1 MSVRGDLSIFNLTN
15 ALDWYQNLASSKSYD
30 GERSLTKKRI
40 QGLLAINENHSEPII
55 DDLIGTVLSELDSA
69 TRHDLQY
76 ARSLLLHRIAKVEYE
91 KQSLAHMLNQVD
103 EKLGNSKN
111 E

>member
-1 MSVRGDLSIFNLTN
+1 
-15 ALDWYQNLASSKSYD
+15 
-30 GERSLTKKRI
+30 
-40 QGLLAINENHSEPII
+40 
-55 DDLIGTVLSELDSA
+55 LDSA

-103 EKLGNSKN
+103 EKLGDSKN